1 MINVI
6 VGADIST
13 QSNRDIV
20 DAEFCKTLL
29 RDMTPV
35 TDKAD
40 FRIANLENVLCE
52 EGTGEPIIKS
62 GPNLYGLPKNVAFL
76 NELKV
81 DCAVLANNHFG
92 DYGEEAIVST
102 LDILK
107 ENNIAKIG
115 GGMNKKEAYAAWYA
129 EKDGIKISFIAVCEN
144 EFGCATDNTAGS
156 AGFDMKL
163 LRDRIVEEKGKA
175 DFVVVIFHGG
185 NEHDPV
191 PSPAVIDRYRLLIDF
206 GADALVGM
214 HTHCMQGFE
223 TYEGK
228 PIIYSMGNLF
238 FRKLSEAMSGQNPWN
253 YGYLTELHFEKGKNI
268 TFDVIP
274 YALIDDDKW
283 LHVLEGD
290 ARDRILA
297 YLDKISAIIQDRK
310 EINRL
315 YDAWCV
321 SSGVGYARALSY
333 KPEFEM
339 EELTPE
345 IRKLLAPQRNRFS
358 CEAHNHLVTNFL
370 RLVFDGRI
378 EEAKAA
384 VADLN
389 ALKVLPY

>member
-20 DAEFCKTLL
+20 DAEFCKNLL

-52 EGTGEPIIKS
+52 EGTGEPIIKA

-76 NELKV
+76 NEFKM

-115 GGMNKKEAYAAWYA
+115 GGMNKAEAYAAWYA
-129 EKDGIKISFIAVCEN
+129 EKDGMKIAFIAVCEN
-144 EFGCATDNTAGS
+144 EFGCATDKSAGS
-156 AGFDMKL
+156 AGFEMKL
-163 LRDRIVEEKGKA
+163 LRDRIVEEKGKS

-185 NEHDPV
+185 NEH
-191 PSPAVIDRYRLLIDF
+191 
-206 GADALVGM
+206 
-214 HTHCMQGFE
+214 
-223 TYEGK
+223 
-228 PIIYSMGNLF
+228 
-238 FRKLSEAMSGQNPWN
+238 NPWN

-290 ARDRILA
+290 AKDRILA

-310 EINRL
+310 EVNRL
-315 YDAWCV
+315 FDAWCV
-321 SSGVGYARALSY
+321 STGISYARALAY

-339 EELTPE
+339 EDLTPE
-345 IRKLLAPQRNRFS
+345 VRKLLARQRNRFS

-378 EEAKAA
+378 EEARAA

-389 ALKVLPY
+389 ALKILPY